1 MTGNMPDNLND
12 DYAQLKALMK
22 VIDEITQNKVPLIVR
37 MAENLH
43 DDTAQLKALNKVI
56 DKISNNEVPLVS
68 QPADIYMPK
77 VTEFVTNKNIR
88 NLQNWC
94 NEYAFED
101 GDLVGELKSAIIEF
115 QYLLI
120 VIKDLRERLTEQNI
134 ELERLGEYKDYLAT
148 ENRRLE
154 NELNR
159 GN

>member
-1 MTGNMPDNLND
+1 MTDNMPETFGD
-12 DYAQLKALMK
+12 DAQLRALMK
-22 VIDEITQNKVPLIVR
+22 VIDQITQNKMP
-37 MAENLH
+37 
-43 DDTAQLKALNKVI
+43 VI
-56 DKISNNEVPLVS
+56 PS
-68 QPADIYMPK
+68 PADVETPK

-120 VIKDLRERLTEQNI
+120 VIKDLREKLGEQNLEI
-134 ELERLGEYKDYLAT
+134 ERLREYKDYLAT

-154 NELNR
+154 RLASQS
-159 GN
+159 